1 MARHNLS
8 TVIGFEVRRTLKK
21 RSFWLAT
28 ILVPVVLAVVFAL
41 VFVSNSST
49 SDSVDAQ
56 KDAKFTFSYTDDSG
70 KVNPDI
76 VQKLGGTL
84 ADDAD
89 KAIADVKSGTLD
101 AYFAYPADPIKQSV
115 KVYAVDKGIF
125 ANGKYDSVATQV
137 LQLSAEQAIG
147 SSELTALAKGQV
159 AVDTTTYK
167 DGTKSGGFLGL
178 IPPLLF
184 LVIFYVVIL
193 LLGNQMLSS
202 TLEEKESRVTEMI
215 LTTVNPTTL
224 IVGKVFALFIVGI
237 VQMLVFLLPVL
248 IAVTFFGSALG
259 LPNLD
264 LSTLELDP
272 QRMNVGAL
280 LLLGGFTLFTG
291 TLVAIGAV
299 MPTAKD
305 AGGWFGAL
313 IALIFVPF
321 YTVSLVVSDPNALI
335 VQVFTYFPFSAPV
348 TAMLRN
354 AFGTLNLLEASIVIV
369 ELFGLGIIVI
379 RIAVQLF
386 QYGSI
391 EYSRK
396 VSLRTALARRK

>member
-1 MARHNLS
+1 
-8 TVIGFEVRRTLKK
+8 
-21 RSFWLAT
+21 
-28 ILVPVVLAVVFAL
+28 
-41 VFVSNSST
+41 
-49 SDSVDAQ
+49 
-56 KDAKFTFSYTDDSG
+56 
-70 KVNPDI
+70 
-76 VQKLGGTL
+76 
-84 ADDAD
+84 
-89 KAIADVKSGTLD
+89 VKSGDLD
-101 AYFAYPADPIKQSV
+101 AYFAYPADPVKESV

-125 ANGKYDSVATQV
+125 ANGKYDSVATLI
-137 LQLSAEQAIG
+137 LQLSAEQQIG
-147 SSELTALAKGQV
+147 SSDLTALAKGQV
-159 AVDTTTYK
+159 TVDTTTYK

-264 LSTLELDP
+264 FSTLELDP
-272 QRMNVGAL
+272 QRMIVGAL

-354 AFGTLNLLEASIVIV
+354 AFGTLSLLEATIVIV